1 MTQSKLCRECGK
13 KHHCQE
19 IYQQMGKAK
28 GPSVTLKAIIAF
40 LLPILI
46 FIISLIIFE
55 KILAKIVDTKQ
66 LRTALDFLFAL
77 SVTLAIILINKGLS
91 KNK

>member
-1 MTQSKLCRECGK
+1 MTKSEFCRECGQ

-40 LLPILI
+40 LLPILT
-46 FIISLIIFE
+46 FIVGLIIFE

-66 LRTALDFLFAL
+66 LRTAFDFLLAL

>member
-1 MTQSKLCRECGK
+1 MTQSKFCRECDQ

-19 IYQQMGKAK
+19 TYQQMGKAK
-28 GPSVTLKAIIAF
+28 GPSVTFKAIIAF
-40 LLPILI
+40 LLPILT
-46 FIISLIIFE
+46 FIASLIIFE
-55 KILAKIVDTKQ
+55 KILAKIVDIKQ

-77 SVTLAIILINKGLS
+77 AVTLAIILINKGLS

>member
-1 MTQSKLCRECGK
+1 MTQSRFCRECSQ